1 MIHNRKQSKLCKVD
15 VSITSKSHRMVR
27 LTLHGSDIRA
37 LDVIIELGN
46 LLLKLVQGDQLVLC
60 KQIVRICITLKE
72 DNATYRRRE

>member
-1 MIHNRKQSKLCKVD
+1 
-15 VSITSKSHRMVR
+15 MVR

-37 LDVIIELGN
+37 LDVIIELGD

-60 KQIVRICITLKE
+60 KRTVRICITLKE